1 MEFKGQSLKACFA
14 GLMSEEA
21 GRGVPGKPGK
31 PVLVTFTRV
40 LFKDCFIASEQ

>member
-21 GRGVPGKPGK
+21 GRGGPGKPGK
-31 PVLVTFTRV
+31 SPEDMGVIKGPAF
-40 LFKDCFIASEQ
+40 D